1 MPFIIRNYYKS
12 RIVNYKTLAN
22 IGAVGDFIGGTTV
35 AFLTASSVV
44 LLLATIIMQ
53 RKEIKISQ
61 QSIEELV
68 KQTASS
74 VKQAEEARK
83 ETQITNETM
92 KKQQLETTFFNMLSL
107 HHQIVNSIKIT
118 DLRNTYTGRGAIARL
133 KAIYEDN
140 FAKKLYFLENPE
152 GGLNG
157 WVNHSYTRKEYLE
170 KLFENDDTINQEILD
185 EVYKDFHDDY
195 GNSIGHYMRNNYRIV
210 KFIVNNVAN
219 DKEEQEKIKETTGRE
234 PIIDD
239 KRYYFG
245 MLRSQWSNAEFE
257 LILVNSLYTENHK
270 FKELILKHDVLDMEE
285 TNNIQASPEVF
296 KLKESMDKF
305 KAYRKLI
312 EISK

>member
-1 MPFIIRNYYKS
+1 
-12 RIVNYKTLAN
+12 
-22 IGAVGDFIGGTTV
+22 
-35 AFLTASSVV
+35 
-44 LLLATIIMQ
+44 
-53 RKEIKISQ
+53 
-61 QSIEELV
+61 
-68 KQTASS
+68 
-74 VKQAEEARK
+74 
-83 ETQITNETM
+83 
-92 KKQQLETTFFNMLSL
+92 
-107 HHQIVNSIKIT
+107 
-118 DLRNTYTGRGAIARL
+118 
-133 KAIYEDN
+133 
-140 FAKKLYFLENPE
+140 
-152 GGLNG
+152 
-157 WVNHSYTRKEYLE
+157 
-170 KLFENDDTINQEILD
+170 
-185 EVYKDFHDDY
+185 
-195 GNSIGHYMRNNYRIV
+195 IGHYMRNNYRIV